1 MQPNHFHRGLQ
12 RLNNAHWEQVLWK
25 PHRVAPASISNLPKE
40 STILRFSTQGCWDVS
55 HGRLWHFK
63 RGQRLMLALDSH
75 SLICSANIQVW
86 KDACLNIYSN
96 ILTQVGI
103 LDSQNLTINFEFN
116 GCIKH
121 PFDASTLNRSFHD
134 VACTLRKLVL
144 HFLSHWMGYDRGDGF
159 YFRFGTKWVS
169 IWFKIERKTVTT
181 IISHSIWKEMEY

>member
-55 HGRLWHFK
+55 HGRLWHFE
-63 RGQRLMLALDSH
+63 RGQRLIIMLDLDSH

-96 ILTQVGI
+96 ILTQVGT
-103 LDSQNLTINFEFN
+103 LDSQNLTIFRCKHLLQLPWSVGQFVCPCVRTDSYSWIALHSVKKETSKWIFLKLKGGYCNFFY
-116 GCIKH
+116 
-121 PFDASTLNRSFHD
+121 SFI
-134 VACTLRKLVL
+134 
-144 HFLSHWMGYDRGDGF
+144 GF
-159 YFRFGTKWVS
+159 VGHN
-169 IWFKIERKTVTT
+169 IW
-181 IISHSIWKEMEY
+181 